1 MIDNQ
6 INKILKSAS
15 KKIRAERIALELS
28 QEEFADFVNIK
39 LSTYKTFEQKGK
51 ITFENYVK
59 ILIKINKIE
68 QFKYFLDGFEF
79 NEQKERAYKKND
91 DNNIYIKPIIDASQK
106 EIILDKKVFGPELFY
121 SVEDGHK
128 FEVANFINI
137 ILNNWDERRL
147 MLLFKYFGQDRL
159 KPYILERKDINLLK
173 SFRKFS
179 ISAVRFATNK
189 IGACN
194 SSATLRMNIDFP
206 QPVVVAITELKSTFL
221 RLFRTLI

>member
-1 MIDNQ
+1 MIENQ

-51 ITFENYVK
+51 ITFENYVR

-68 QFKYFLDGFEF
+68 QFKNFLDGFEF
-79 NEQKERAYKKND
+79 NEQKERVIKKNESID
-91 DNNIYIKPIIDASQK
+91 IYTKPIIEASQK
-106 EIILDKKVFGPELFY
+106 YIILDKKVFGPELFY

-128 FEVANFINI
+128 FEVPNFINI
-137 ILNNWDERRL
+137 ILDNWDERRL

-173 SFRKFS
+173 SF
-179 ISAVRFATNK
+179 NK
-189 IGACN
+189 HLTYV
-194 SSATLRMNIDFP
+194 SKQLH
-206 QPVVVAITELKSTFL
+206 PVNHIMIKPNVIVNQKKD
-221 RLFRTLI
+221 

>member
-1 MIDNQ
+1 MIGNQ
-6 INKILKSAS
+6 IDKILKSAS

-91 DNNIYIKPIIDASQK
+91 SDNIYIKPIIDASQK
-106 EIILDKKVFGPELFY
+106 EIILDKNVFGSELFY
-121 SVEDGHK
+121 SVQDGHK
-128 FEVANFINI
+128 FEVPNFINI
-137 ILNNWDERRL
+137 VLNNWDERRL
-147 MLLFKYFGQDRL
+147 MLLFKYFGQERL

-173 SFRKFS
+173 SFNTHLVYMSKQL
-179 ISAVRFATNK
+179 NL
-189 IGACN
+189 
-194 SSATLRMNIDFP
+194 SSHIKMIKPNVIINQKKD
-206 QPVVVAITELKSTFL
+206 
-221 RLFRTLI
+221 

>member
-1 MIDNQ
+1 MIENQ
-6 INKILKSAS
+6 IDKILKSAS

-91 DNNIYIKPIIDASQK
+91 GNNIYIKPIIDASQK

-137 ILNNWDERRL
+137 ILDNWDERRL

-173 SFRKFS
+173 SF
-179 ISAVRFATNK
+179 NK
-189 IGACN
+189 H
-194 SSATLRMNIDFP
+194 L
-206 QPVVVAITELKSTFL
+206 VYVAKQLNPTSHIPMIKSNV
-221 RLFRTLI
+221 IINQKKD

>member
-1 MIDNQ
+1 MIENQ
-6 INKILKSAS
+6 IDKILKSAS

-51 ITFENYVK
+51 ITFENYVR

-91 DNNIYIKPIIDASQK
+91 ANNIYIKPIIDVSQK

-128 FEVANFINI
+128 FEVPNFINI

-173 SFRKFS
+173 SF
-179 ISAVRFATNK
+179 NK
-189 IGACN
+189 H
-194 SSATLRMNIDFP
+194 L
-206 QPVVVAITELKSTFL
+206 VYVAKQLNPTHIIPMIKPNV
-221 RLFRTLI
+221 IINQKKD

>member
-1 MIDNQ
+1 MIENQ
-6 INKILKSAS
+6 IDKILKSAS

-51 ITFENYVK
+51 ITFENYVR

-91 DNNIYIKPIIDASQK
+91 GNNIYIKPIIDVSQK

-128 FEVANFINI
+128 FEVPNFINI
-137 ILNNWDERRL
+137 ILNSWDERRL

-173 SFRKFS
+173 SF
-179 ISAVRFATNK
+179 NK
-189 IGACN
+189 H
-194 SSATLRMNIDFP
+194 L
-206 QPVVVAITELKSTFL
+206 VYVAKQLNPTHIIPMIKPNV
-221 RLFRTLI
+221 IINQKKD

>member
-1 MIDNQ
+1 MIENQ

-39 LSTYKTFEQKGK
+39 LSTYKTFEQSGK
-51 ITFENYVK
+51 ITFENYVR

-68 QFKYFLDGFEF
+68 QFKIFLDGFEF

-91 DNNIYIKPIIDASQK
+91 SNNIYIKPIIEASQK
-106 EIILDKKVFGPELFY
+106 YIILDKKVFGPELFY

-128 FEVANFINI
+128 FEVPNFINI
-137 ILNNWDERRL
+137 ILDNWDERRL

-173 SFRKFS
+173 SF
-179 ISAVRFATNK
+179 NK
-189 IGACN
+189 H
-194 SSATLRMNIDFP
+194 L
-206 QPVVVAITELKSTFL
+206 VYVAKQLNHTHIIPMIKPNV
-221 RLFRTLI
+221 IINQKKD

>member
-1 MIDNQ
+1 MIENQ
-6 INKILKSAS
+6 IDKILKSAS

-51 ITFENYVK
+51 ITFENYVR

-91 DNNIYIKPIIDASQK
+91 GNNIYIKPIIDVSQK

-128 FEVANFINI
+128 FEVPNFINI
-137 ILNNWDERRL
+137 ILNNWDEKRL

-173 SFRKFS
+173 SF
-179 ISAVRFATNK
+179 NK
-189 IGACN
+189 H
-194 SSATLRMNIDFP
+194 L
-206 QPVVVAITELKSTFL
+206 VYVAKQLNPTSHILMIKPNV
-221 RLFRTLI
+221 IINQKKD

>member
-1 MIDNQ
+1 MIENQ
-6 INKILKSAS
+6 IDKILKSAS

-51 ITFENYVK
+51 ITFENYVR

-91 DNNIYIKPIIDASQK
+91 GNNIYIKPIIDVSQK

-128 FEVANFINI
+128 FEVPNFINI

-173 SFRKFS
+173 SF
-179 ISAVRFATNK
+179 NK
-189 IGACN
+189 H
-194 SSATLRMNIDFP
+194 L
-206 QPVVVAITELKSTFL
+206 VYVAKQLNPTSHIPMIKPNV
-221 RLFRTLI
+221 IINQKKD

>member
-1 MIDNQ
+1 MIDNK

-121 SVEDGHK
+121 SLEDGHK

-173 SFRKFS
+173 SF
-179 ISAVRFATNK
+179 NK
-189 IGACN
+189 HLVYVSKQLHP
-194 SSATLRMNIDFP
+194 SSHIPMIKPNVI
-206 QPVVVAITELKSTFL
+206 INLKKD
-221 RLFRTLI
+221 